1 MWPAQTATEKKKKKK
16 NLFLLLIWLFR
27 FFFYTGHQRLIFK
40 STSEGVFVKIKL
52 NKPKSMIQQKM

>member
-1 MWPAQTATEKKKKKK
+1 MWPAQTDTGKKKGKK

-27 FFFYTGHQRLIFK
+27 IFYTGHQRLIFK
-40 STSEGVFVKIKL
+40 STSEGIFVKTKL